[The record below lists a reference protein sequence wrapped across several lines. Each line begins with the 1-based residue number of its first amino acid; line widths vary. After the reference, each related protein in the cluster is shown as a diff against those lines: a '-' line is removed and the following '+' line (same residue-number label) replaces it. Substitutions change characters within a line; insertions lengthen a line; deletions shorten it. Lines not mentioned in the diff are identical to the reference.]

1 MTRIVGVEAF
11 MLTADQVA
19 SDCQK
24 KWVVTKDGPAGTL
37 VGGEGVY
44 AQCKQQEVDWT
55 DEWEDLS
62 EWGKGGPAGG
72 AGRKYGCRDG
82 FLIDLGRLCPCVQV
96 CLLHD
101 CERASREE
109 TEWGRNRDAGPCR
122 GSARVP
128 VQGLRHPPALH

>member
-82 FLIDLGRLCPCVQV
+82 FLIDLGRLCSV
-96 CLLHD
+96 CAGLLAP
-101 CERASREE
+101 R
-109 TEWGRNRDAGPCR
+109 
-122 GSARVP
+122 
-128 VQGLRHPPALH
+128 L